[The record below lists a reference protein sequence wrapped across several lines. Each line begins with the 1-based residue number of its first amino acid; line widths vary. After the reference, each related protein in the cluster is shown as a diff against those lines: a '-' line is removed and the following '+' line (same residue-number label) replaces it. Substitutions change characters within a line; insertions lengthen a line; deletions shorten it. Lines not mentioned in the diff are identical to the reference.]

1 MSKHFRQ
8 TYRPDGTDKFLTS
21 VMRETND
28 GSWIATFPGSE
39 KLVMKRRKTSG

>member
-8 TYRPDGTDKFLTS
+8 TFKPDGPDKLITS

-28 GSWIATFPGSE
+28 GVGS
-39 KLVMKRRKTSG
+39 RRFQGASG

>member
-8 TYRPDGTDKFLTS
+8 TFKPDGPDKLITS

-28 GSWIATFPGSE
+28 KSWVATFPGSE
-39 KLVMKRRKTSG
+39 RLIMVRKQ